1 MKKKLQKELIN
12 YYIEKEKIKNSNNSK
27 DKIRIKVINTI
38 IKRIKLI
45 LKLSK
50 YININKLVKYENK
63 LINKNLS
70 KNLDNIDKL
79 CILKWL
85 EYSKFLARI
94 TNKNINYS

>member
-85 EYSKFLARI
+85 EYSKFLERI